1 MFDRVLTRSL
11 EYFADIDAIRSGRV
25 QPENPGAQLRVI
37 FA

>member
-1 MFDRVLTRSL
+1 MFDRVVTRSF

-25 QPENPGAQLRVI
+25 QPENAGAQLGVI